1 MYLSES
7 LGADGILT
15 VTLADPSGP
24 VNRTTAQF
32 KAELGALLDRLEA
45 APVRGVIFLTDRPAF
60 GVGGDVDQIAELAAT
75 SPADI
80 FADSQRIKALYRR
93 IERLGLPV
101 VALVEGLAVG
111 GNFELALA
119 CHACFATNDDGI
131 RLGFPECSIGLIPGA
146 GGLVRL
152 VHLLGIEAA
161 IPLIVE
167 ARLISPARAAELGL
181 ITGLCADRDGLVQA
195 ARDWI
200 AANPAPQQPWDRRG
214 HRVPGGGL
222 FDRRGRYLALQGR
235 ISALVQAGHG
245 RQLAEIVA
253 LSGICDVA
261 ACGFSDGE
269 VIESRLFAR
278 QAISREAEVR
288 IGLRLKDRSVLKRA
302 AQSPDAIFAGALRE
316 ALQDEIAALRG
327 QGVPAAL
334 IRNVAAHAGYDT
346 QSLGLDDDAQSPKGD
361 LPAPAEIEA
370 RLLTVQCCAALRALA
385 AGAPPSAAAL
395 NSGAVRDAGFPAW
408 TGGPLRLIEAEGAE
422 TFQSRCTLLAAE
434 LGARFAPPFA
444 TPAELQA
451 TLDAAR
457 AFDTETLEQQG

>member
-7 LGADGILT
+7 LGPDGILT

-32 KAELGALLDRLEA
+32 KAELGALLDRLEV

-60 GVGGDVDQIAELAAT
+60 GVGGDVDQIAELAAA
-75 SPADI
+75 SPAEI

-93 IERLGLPV
+93 IERLRLPV

-119 CHACFATNDDGI
+119 CHACFATDDDSI

-167 ARLISPARAAELGL
+167 ARLIAPARAAELGL
-181 ITGLCADRDGLVQA
+181 ITGLCADRAGLMQA

-222 FDRRGRYLALQGR
+222 FDRRGRFLAQQGR
-235 ISALVQAGHG
+235 TSALVQAGHG

-261 ACGFSDGE
+261 ACSFADGE
-269 VIESRLFAR
+269 IIESRLFAR

-302 AQSPDAIFAGALRE
+302 SQPPDTAFAETLRE
-316 ALQDEIAALRG
+316 ALRDEIAALRG

-334 IRNVAAHAGYDT
+334 IRNVATHAGYDAGA
-346 QSLGLDDDAQSPKGD
+346 LGIDDAAESLKGD
-361 LPAPAEIEA
+361 LPALADIET
-370 RLLTVQCCAALRALA
+370 RLLTAQCCAALRALA
-385 AGAPPSAAAL
+385 EGALRSAAGI
-395 NSGAVRDAGFPAW
+395 NSGAVREAGFPAW
-408 TGGPLRLIEAEGAE
+408 TGGPLRLVEAEGAAA
-422 TFQSRCTLLAAE
+422 FLSRCTLLATE
-434 LGARFAPPFA
+434 LGARFAVPFA
-444 TPAELQA
+444 TAAELQA
-451 TLDAAR
+451 ALDAAR